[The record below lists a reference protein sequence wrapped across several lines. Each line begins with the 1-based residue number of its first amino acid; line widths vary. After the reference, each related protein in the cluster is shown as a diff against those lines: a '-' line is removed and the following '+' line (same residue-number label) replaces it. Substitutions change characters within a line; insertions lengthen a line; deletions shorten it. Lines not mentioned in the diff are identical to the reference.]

1 MNKSILKSQFKSA
14 IKRGTGQAQLI
25 LQAHPKLNVS
35 RSIIKA
41 ALHNHSYDNQAEG
54 SRADY
59 VFELIQLSKHQAKI
73 RRAILK
79 TLAREKKDIGAL
91 NQLFDLVALYAR
103 QGDEV
108 ARRAMYK
115 RFYKKTIWGAELI
128 GEEAIIEMDGLEGLK
143 YVAGVKGK
151 IIQNDPEECDDSFML
166 DYFQENN
173 PDIDVYAA
181 FEQAAKSDH
190 ALKTYFDTILANKFS
205 VHKRERPRYNYS
217 IVTEKINIGAIVPLP
232 PAGAKELSKSD
243 IKKLAN
249 DFLKETDRL
258 RQEKY
263 LRVFDRVKFPYD
275 HQVILNIARGKNKR
289 KDRLIEFAV
298 KALKYFSDQAIR
310 EFALNIIPKAKHP
323 ADYTNLLVSNYRDG
337 DGKLLEALVLKAKTQ
352 HKIHAL
358 VWSYVDIYK
367 ANQTKDCQAPLLALY
382 HKMTCGVH
390 RKEIVQ
396 IMLKNDVLPERIHQE
411 LRYDSYAETRQLIT
425 TSH

>member
-1 MNKSILKSQFKSA
+1 MKKTILKSQFKSA
-14 IKRGTGQAQLI
+14 IKRGTGQAHLI

-35 RSIIKA
+35 KLIIKA

-59 VFELIQLSKHQAKI
+59 VFELIQLSKHRAKI
-73 RRAILK
+73 RRAIFK
-79 TLAREKKDIGAL
+79 ALAREKKDIGAL
-91 NQLFDLVALYAR
+91 DQLFNLAALYAK
-103 QGDEV
+103 QGDEA
-108 ARRAMYK
+108 ARKAMYR
-115 RFYKKTIWGAELI
+115 RFYKKTIKGAELI

-143 YVAGVKGK
+143 YVASVKGK

-166 DYFQENN
+166 DDFQENN

-190 ALKTYFDTILANKFS
+190 AIKIYFDTILANKFS
-205 VHKRERPRYNYS
+205 VYKRERPQYNYS
-217 IVTEKINIGAIVPLP
+217 IVTEKINSGAVVPLP
-232 PAGAKELSKSD
+232 PVGAKELSKSD

-263 LRVFDRVKFPYD
+263 LRVFDRVKFPFD
-275 HQVILNIARGKNKR
+275 HQVILKIAKGKNKR
-289 KDRLIEFAV
+289 KDRLIEYAV
-298 KALKYFSDQAIR
+298 NALRYFSDPAIR
-310 EFALNIIPKAKHP
+310 EFALSIIPKAKHP
-323 ADYTNLLVSNYRDG
+323 ANYTNLLVSNYQEG
-337 DGKLLEALVLKAKTQ
+337 DGKLLEGLVSKAKKQ

-358 VWSYVDIYK
+358 VWSFVDIYK

-390 RKEIVQ
+390 RKEIVE
-396 IMLKNDVLPERIHQE
+396 ILLKNEALTERILPE

-425 TSH
+425 TSL